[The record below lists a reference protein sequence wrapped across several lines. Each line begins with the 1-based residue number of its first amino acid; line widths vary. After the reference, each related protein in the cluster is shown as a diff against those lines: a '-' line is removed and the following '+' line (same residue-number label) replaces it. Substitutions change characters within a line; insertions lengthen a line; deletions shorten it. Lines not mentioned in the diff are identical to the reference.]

1 LSNIILNRLLKA
13 QQCSNNGKNIQ
24 EEKRQVK
31 EIDRK
36 KEEKLNQ
43 TERKKEEKLN

>member
-1 LSNIILNRLLKA
+1 MKRLLKA
-13 QQCSNNGKNIQ
+13 QQCPKYRKNIQ
-24 EEKRQVK
+24 EEKRQDK

-43 TERKKEEKLN
+43 TERKKEEKLNK